1 MSTPQCDGRLILP
14 HLGANEWKSHDS
26 ALKVRLSSLH
36 SALSMDVLSPSE
48 AARDFSSQLADFLG
62 ENDVFRG
69 GEGEGRGG
77 SRVDI
82 SDEAFIQAKREKKRL
97 QRLVFGRNRQ
107 VGQEL
112 RAQFYQ
118 AVKLV
123 SHIRRQRVKREQERE
138 SRGQEKSFF

>member
-1 MSTPQCDGRLILP
+1 M
-14 HLGANEWKSHDS
+14 
-26 ALKVRLSSLH
+26 
-36 SALSMDVLSPSE
+36 
-48 AARDFSSQLADFLG
+48 ADFLG

-123 SHIRRQRVKREQERE
+123 SHIRRQRVRRQQERE